1 MEHSVRTAP
10 CQQGDLNIDFGKMN
24 KKYNVGVLMML
35 KVWNDYYLDAS
46 RVCYTLKKVHT
57 KADGGVEYHNICTYH
72 TRLEEALAEAVRRTI
87 REGVASGELKEW
99 EQVRTE
105 FQRLES
111 EARGL
116 LQSICP
122 ADKTFVPALK
132 NERNN
137 KCA

>member
-1 MEHSVRTAP
+1 
-10 CQQGDLNIDFGKMN
+10 
-24 KKYNVGVLMML
+24 MML
-35 KVWNDYYLDAS
+35 KIWNDYYLDAS
-46 RVCYTLKKVHT
+46 RVCYTLKKAQT
-57 KADGGVEYHNICTYH
+57 KVDGRVEYNICTYH

-99 EQVRTE
+99 EQVRAE
-105 FQRLES
+105 LQRLES

-122 ADKTFVPALK
+122 ADKTLTSTLK
-132 NERNN
+132 NN

>member
-1 MEHSVRTAP
+1 
-10 CQQGDLNIDFGKMN
+10 
-24 KKYNVGVLMML
+24 MML
-35 KVWNDYYLDAS
+35 KIWNNYYLDAN
-46 RVCYTLKKVHT
+46 RVCYTLKKAHT
-57 KADGGVEYHNICTYH
+57 KADGGVEYNICTYH

-99 EQVRTE
+99 EQVRAE
-105 FQRLES
+105 LES

-122 ADKTFVPALK
+122 ADKALTLTLK
-132 NERNN
+132 SN

>member
-1 MEHSVRTAP
+1 MEHRVQAAS
-10 CQQGDLNIDFGKMN
+10 CQQGNLDIDSGKTN
-24 KKYNVGVLMML
+24 KKYNMEVLMML
-35 KVWNDYYLDAS
+35 KVWNNYYLDAN
-46 RVCYTLKKVHT
+46 RVCYTLKKAHT
-57 KADGGVEYHNICTYH
+57 KADGGVEYDICTYH

-99 EQVRTE
+99 EQVRAE

-116 LQSICP
+116 LQSIFQ
-122 ADKTFVPALK
+122 ADKDFATALK
-132 NERNN
+132 NDRNN

>member
-1 MEHSVRTAP
+1 MEHRARAASY
-10 CQQGDLNIDFGKMN
+10 QQGKLYVDFGKIN
-24 KKYNVGVLMML
+24 KKYNLEVLELL
-35 KVWNDYYLDAS
+35 KIWNNYYLDAN
-46 RVCYTLKKVHT
+46 RVCYTLKKAHT
-57 KADGGVEYHNICTYH
+57 KADGGVEYNICTYH

-99 EQVRTE
+99 EQVRAE
-105 FQRLES
+105 LQRLES

-122 ADKTFVPALK
+122 EDKALTLTL
-132 NERNN
+132 NSN

>member
-1 MEHSVRTAP
+1 MEHGVRAVP
-10 CQQGDLNIDFGKMN
+10 CQQGDLDIDSGKMN
-24 KKYNVGVLMML
+24 KKYNVEVLMML
-35 KVWNDYYLDAS
+35 KVWNNYYLDAN
-46 RVCYTLKKVHT
+46 RVCYTLKKAHT
-57 KADGGVEYHNICTYH
+57 KADGGVEYNICTYH

-87 REGVASGELKEW
+87 RERVASGELREW

-105 FQRLES
+105 LRRLES

-122 ADKTFVPALK
+122 ADKDFAPTLK
-132 NERNN
+132 NDRNN

>member
-1 MEHSVRTAP
+1 
-10 CQQGDLNIDFGKMN
+10 
-24 KKYNVGVLMML
+24 MML
-35 KVWNDYYLDAS
+35 KIWNNYYLDAN
-46 RVCYTLKKVHT
+46 RVCYTLKKAHT
-57 KADGGVEYHNICTYH
+57 KADGGVEYNNICTYH

-87 REGVASGELKEW
+87 RERVAGGELKEW
-99 EQVRTE
+99 EQVRAE

-122 ADKTFVPALK
+122 ADKALTLTLK
-132 NERNN
+132 SN

>member
-1 MEHSVRTAP
+1 
-10 CQQGDLNIDFGKMN
+10 
-24 KKYNVGVLMML
+24 MML
-35 KVWNDYYLDAS
+35 KIWNNYYLDAN
-46 RVCYTLKKVHT
+46 RVCYTLKKAHT
-57 KADGGVEYHNICTYH
+57 KADGGVEYNICTYH

-99 EQVRTE
+99 DQVRAE
-105 FQRLES
+105 LQRLES
-111 EARGL
+111 EARRL

-122 ADKTFVPALK
+122 ADKTFAPALK

>member
-1 MEHSVRTAP
+1 
-10 CQQGDLNIDFGKMN
+10 
-24 KKYNVGVLMML
+24 MML
-35 KVWNDYYLDAS
+35 KIWNNYYLDAN
-46 RVCYTLKKVHT
+46 RVCYTLKKAHT
-57 KADGGVEYHNICTYH
+57 KADGGVEYNIYH

-99 EQVRTE
+99 EQVRAE
-105 FQRLES
+105 LQRLES

-122 ADKTFVPALK
+122 ADKALTLTLK
-132 NERNN
+132 SN

>member
-1 MEHSVRTAP
+1 MEHRVRAAP
-10 CQQGDLNIDFGKMN
+10 CQQGNLDMDSGKMN
-24 KKYNVGVLMML
+24 EKYNVEVLMML
-35 KVWNDYYLDAS
+35 KIWNNYYLDAN
-46 RVCYTLKKVHT
+46 RVCYTFKKVHT
-57 KADGGVEYHNICTYH
+57 KADGGVEYNICTYH

-99 EQVRTE
+99 EQVRAE
-105 FQRLES
+105 LQRLES

-122 ADKTFVPALK
+122 ADKDFAPALK
-132 NERNN
+132 NDRNN

>member
-1 MEHSVRTAP
+1 MGHRVRATP
-10 CQQGDLNIDFGKMN
+10 CQQGNMDIDFGKMN
-24 KKYNVGVLMML
+24 KKFNSEVLAML
-35 KVWNDYYLDAS
+35 KIWNDYYLDAS
-46 RVCYTLKKVHT
+46 RVCYTLKKAHT
-57 KADGGVEYHNICTYH
+57 KADGGVEYNICTYH

-99 EQVRTE
+99 EQVRAE
-105 FQRLES
+105 LQRLES

-122 ADKTFVPALK
+122 ADKTLTSTLK
-132 NERNN
+132 NN

>member
-1 MEHSVRTAP
+1 
-10 CQQGDLNIDFGKMN
+10 
-24 KKYNVGVLMML
+24 ML
-35 KVWNDYYLDAS
+35 Y
-46 RVCYTLKKVHT
+46 
-57 KADGGVEYHNICTYH
+57 VEKGAHEGRWRGEYNICTYH

-87 REGVASGELKEW
+87 REEVASGELKEW

-105 FQRLES
+105 LQRLES

-122 ADKTFVPALK
+122 ADKALAPALR
-132 NERNN
+132 NEQNN